1 MRQLR
6 EALHQVLGRAPHAVR
21 PLPRHREAAA
31 RGADAASPAESAARE
46 RREENMNGTR
56 PGGRDEEALRAQVI
70 EICARA
76 YGRGFIQSADGNVSC
91 RLGGPGG
98 DLLVTPS
105 GVNKGRL
112 SPGDVV
118 RTDAEGRPRRAQG
131 KPSGEMALHLWT
143 YRVRPDVGAC
153 VHAHPPHAIALS
165 LAGVS
170 LAHCLMPEVVFALGA
185 TGIPTAPYATPVTED
200 LPRAMEPHL
209 RAFNAVILE
218 RHGTLTMGEG
228 LEQAYDRLEALEHT
242 ARITVL
248 ARALGPTAPL
258 PRAEVDRII
267 GLAGGIGVKR
277 AIDACDDCGGCGR
290 AAPVATQGADAG
302 IAGAGPESEAALAE
316 RLRRARA

>member
-1 MRQLR
+1 
-6 EALHQVLGRAPHAVR
+6 
-21 PLPRHREAAA
+21 
-31 RGADAASPAESAARE
+31 
-46 RREENMNGTR
+46 MNGTR
-56 PGGRDEEALRAQVI
+56 RGVRDEEALRAQIV
-70 EICARA
+70 EICRRA
-76 YGRGFIQSADGNVSC
+76 YERGFIQSADGNVSC

-112 SPGDVV
+112 APGDVV
-118 RTDAEGRPRRAQG
+118 RTDAEGRARRAQG
-131 KPSGEMALHLWT
+131 KPSGEIALHLWT
-143 YRVRPDVGAC
+143 YRVRPDVAAC

-218 RHGTLTMGEG
+218 RHGTLTMGDG

-267 GLAGGIGVKR
+267 GLAGGLGVKR
-277 AIDACDDCGGCGR
+277 AIDACDDCGGCGS
-290 AAPVATQGADAG
+290 AAPADATG
-302 IAGAGPESEAALAE
+302 TAGGTRTGAPGPESEAALAE